1 MTQLVTFLPFVL
13 VLVIFYA
20 ILIIP
25 ENKRKKKYN
34 AMLSALEV
42 NDDVVTRGGII
53 GKVVNIQDDY
63 VIVQSGPDKARIKI
77 TKNGISNVLTEK
89 EEKIDEKSEEKI
101 GKKADK

>member
-1 MTQLVTFLPFVL
+1 MAQLISFLPWIA

-42 NDDVVTRGGII
+42 NDEVVTRGGII

-89 EEKIDEKSEEKI
+89 EEKNDEKSEEKI
-101 GKKADK
+101 DKKADK